1 MSDGQSNRDEIEE
14 IPADPVA
21 PEDVASAARSCF
33 VIVLVGAA
41 LVVVVGLYLVLGW
54 VF

>member
-1 MSDGQSNRDEIEE
+1 MSDGRSTHDEFEE
-14 IPADPVA
+14 TPTDPVA
-21 PEDVASAARSCF
+21 PRDVASAARSCF
-33 VIVLVGAA
+33 VILLIGTA